1 MMSKEQAQNTHA
13 RHTLTKNKMQE
24 EEQ

>member
-1 MMSKEQAQNTHA
+1 MSKEQAQNTHA